1 MKFLQFAAVNL
12 LSLQPLLT
20 VNITV
25 RSGRCCVVLL
35 VCCRG
40 VTEARIAYLSV
51 LSLICLGIL
60 SRGHHESSSSVH
72 DSSAAHSDSSTHQ
85 SSTGPAAAGHHSSTH
100 QSITGPAAAA
110 AAGHRA
116 TDETNYQ
123 QLHTQSSQSAK
134 LFNLRDPRYEKV
146 PDHLPK
152 V

>member
-1 MKFLQFAAVNL
+1 M
-12 LSLQPLLT
+12 
-20 VNITV
+20 
-25 RSGRCCVVLL
+25 LL

-85 SSTGPAAAGHHSSTH
+85 S
-100 QSITGPAAAA
+100 ITGPAAA

-123 QLHTQSSQSAK
+123 QLRTQSSQSAK

-152 V
+152 VWSIRILFLCITYIKI